1 MEYELQQFTE
11 EAKKEKYFSDLKNQL
26 DQINSRIAESKK
38 NELTL
43 YKDEIKM
50 LLEEEIVS
58 RYHLERGAIEAGFK
72 YDTDVKK
79 AAEVLHNNDQYKKLL
94 NIQ

>member
-1 MEYELQQFTE
+1 
-11 EAKKEKYFSDLKNQL
+11 
-26 DQINSRIAESKK
+26 
-38 NELTL
+38 LTL

-72 YDTDVKK
+72 YDNDIKK
-79 AAEVLHNNDQYKKLL
+79 ASEMLHNSDQYKKLL